1 MTPPTV
7 IPYDT
12 RVPRALDAYALAHFV
27 GVVPMT
33 VALLAAAGEEGPW
46 RVEVIIGAVLA
57 LWVLLNLGG
66 RFEHRRLAPYR
77 HPAAARDSWGWR
89 PGCPRPPALGAMAG
103 LATAVAMSWLCLVAY
118 SREFDGAPNRG
129 AA

>member
-66 RFEHRRLAPYR
+66 RFEHRRLALPIDILR
-77 HPAAARDSWGWR
+77 LPATAGGAGGPAARGPRHSARWR
-89 PGCPRPPALGAMAG
+89 AWR
-103 LATAVAMSWLCLVAY
+103 
-118 SREFDGAPNRG
+118 RR
-129 AA
+129 